1 MDLPY
6 RRFGRT
12 NIKMPVLSL
21 GGMRFQKSWEELKS
35 FEISLKDQKKVE
47 NILNLANEFGFNHI
61 ETAKYYGTSEIQL
74 GMAFKSTN
82 KIPKIIQTKIPP
94 NSDPKLFE
102 SELLKSFEKLQV
114 KKIDLLAI
122 HGINLPEH
130 LHHAVKDGGCI
141 DILRKFQ
148 KENLIGHIGFSTHGE
163 SSLIEKAISTNLFDY
178 VNLHWYFI
186 NQTNSKVIDL
196 AHKYDLGVFI
206 ISPTDKGGHLHTPST
221 KMLELCSPL
230 HPIVFNDLFCLRN
243 NNVHTI
249 SIGISKEKDFYLHLK
264 ALSLLSE
271 SDQYIPKILNNL
283 KEASLNSLGLEWYQ
297 SWNKNLPIWQ
307 NTPGG
312 INIPVLLW
320 LSNLIESFDLEG
332 FAKSRYQLLGSG
344 SHWFPGNNANLLD
357 AGVSE
362 AQLFKVLEKHINPKK
377 VIRKLRVLKEKFGE
391 GSVSRLSKN

>member
-1 MDLPY
+1 MDLPC

-12 NIKMPVLSL
+12 NLEIPVLSL
-21 GGMRFQKSWEELKS
+21 GGMRFQKSWDELKFS
-35 FEISLKDQKKVE
+35 EISLNEQQKVE
-47 NILNLANEFGFNHI
+47 NILNIANKFGFNHI

-74 GMAFKSTN
+74 GMGFKSIK

-94 NSDPKLFE
+94 NREPKLFE
-102 SELLKSFEKLQV
+102 AELLKSFEKLQV

-130 LHHAVKDGGCI
+130 LHQAVKDGGCI
-141 DILRKFQ
+141 DILKKFQ

-163 SSLIEKAISTNLFDY
+163 SSLIEKAISTNFFDY
-178 VNLHWYFI
+178 INLHWYFI

-221 KMLELCSPL
+221 KMLELCRPL

-243 NNVHTI
+243 KNVHTI
-249 SIGISKEKDFYLHLK
+249 SVGIAKEKDFDLHLE
-264 ALSLLSE
+264 AVSLLSE
-271 SDQYIPKILNNL
+271 SDHYIPKILNRL
-283 KEASLNSLGLEWYQ
+283 KEESINSLGLEWYQ
-297 SWNKNLPIWQ
+297 NWDKNLPNWQ

-320 LSNLIESFDLEG
+320 LSNLIDSFELTE
-332 FAKSRYQLLGSG
+332 FAKSRYQLLGNG
-344 SHWFPGNNANLLD
+344 SHWFQGNNANLLD
-357 AGVSE
+357 VDVCE
-362 AQLFKVLEKHINPKK
+362 DQLLRVLERHIKPKK
-377 VIRKLRVLKEKFGE
+377 VIKKLRVLKEKFGE
-391 GSVSRLSKN
+391 KSLSRLSNN